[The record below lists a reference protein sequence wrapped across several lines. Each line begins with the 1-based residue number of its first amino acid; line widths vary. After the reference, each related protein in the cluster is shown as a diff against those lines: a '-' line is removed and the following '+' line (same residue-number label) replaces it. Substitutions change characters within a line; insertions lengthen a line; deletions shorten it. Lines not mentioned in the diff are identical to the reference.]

1 MSKIMLALFLVLGLY
16 ALTPSHAAADE
27 GPRYT
32 KTPTG
37 YLMVLRRG
45 DNVLERL
52 EALAAEENIPSA
64 SLMGIGF
71 FREVTFGFYDFEK
84 KEFSPQS
91 FRDVEVAGMT
101 GSIAWKDGSPSIHA
115 HATVAG
121 RDFQA
126 VGGHILAAEVGTG
139 SAEITVIV
147 HEAKLERQVDPE
159 IGANVLQVDGEPAR

>member
-1 MSKIMLALFLVLGLY
+1 MG
-16 ALTPSHAAADE
+16 AAASDKT
-27 GPRYT
+27 RWV

-45 DNVLERL
+45 DNVIERL
-52 EALAAEENIPSA
+52 EALAAAENIPSA
-64 SLMGIGF
+64 SLTGIGF
-71 FREVTFGFYDFEK
+71 FREVTFGFYNFGK
-84 KEFSPQS
+84 KAFDPQTFSE
-91 FRDVEVAGMT
+91 VEVAGMT
-101 GSIAWKDGSPSIHA
+101 GSIAWKDRKPSIHA

-147 HEAKLERQVDPE
+147 HDTTLERTVDPE
-159 IGANVLQVDGEPAR
+159 IGANVLDLTDD